1 MQQKSR
7 TGIVLHIRSESRC
20 LSRAREWH
28 RVCTNDTISSGGDE
42 NVLFVAASY
51 LPTMRSSVFPRPRNK
66 SKIKIPPSLDP
77 SAAAVRE
84 IRRGQDDN
92 LDDFVDLDERGGDR
106 RNDAFDDLD
115 TDDDRRI
122 DDRQTDDRQND
133 DRQNDDRQND
143 DRQNDDRRIDDRR
156 IDDRLSDDRQNDDY
170 DDLDEDEIL
179 EPIQSAFGQG
189 QRQENPADENN
200 NNNSR
205 KNRTFVPVLV
215 KNFAR
220 SSSSDLS
227 EDNNNNNSNNRG
239 LDSIMKR
246 IEARRREEDGILPEE
261 GNGREED
268 RKFHIFQAK
277 FSYNLVLRGL
287 KMHF

>member
-1 MQQKSR
+1 MIRDSYIIKLVQHKSC
-7 TGIVLHIRSESRC
+7 TGIVLYIRSESRC

-28 RVCTNDTISSGGDE
+28 RVCNNDTISSGGDE

-122 DDRQTDDRQND
+122 DDRQNDDRQTDDRQND
-133 DRQNDDRQND
+133 DRQNDDKQ
-143 DRQNDDRRIDDRR
+143 I
-156 IDDRLSDDRQNDDY
+156 DDRQNDDY

-189 QRQENPADENN
+189 QRQENPADENDN
-200 NNNSR
+200 INSM

-220 SSSSDLS
+220 TSSSDLS
-227 EDNNNNNSNNRG
+227 EDNNNNNRG

-246 IEARRREEDGILPEE
+246 IEARRREEDGILPEG
-261 GNGREED
+261 GNGREEE

-277 FSYNLVLRGL
+277 FS
-287 KMHF
+287 